1 MLSPPFSPNASTKV
15 LTLVVKMRS
24 NNDHREALACRFA
37 LAFVDQTKLITS
49 AIFLTEVAHCSVPL
63 MTQKE
68 LSFAS
73 FG

>member
-1 MLSPPFSPNASTKV
+1 
-15 LTLVVKMRS
+15 MRS

-63 MTQKE
+63 MTQRNSVLLRLADSK
-68 LSFAS
+68 
-73 FG
+73 